1 MSKQGL
7 DIAPPP
13 RKAKTEQATTETPA
27 SSKAKP
33 PAKKEKKPKVEKAER
48 SVSFENVAGEEKVQF
63 NKRVTRNT
71 ADGFEMLAIKTRK
84 KIPQLLD
91 EALEMLEGK
100 YGKS

>member
-7 DIAPPP
+7 HIAPPS
-13 RKAKTEQATTETPA
+13 RKAKTAQVTETPD
-27 SSKAKP
+27 SSKAKQV
-33 PAKKEKKPKVEKAER
+33 KTKVEKTER
-48 SVSFENVAGEEKVQF
+48 SVSFDTIAGEEKVQF

>member
-7 DIAPPP
+7 HIAPPS
-13 RKAKTEQATTETPA
+13 RKAKTAQVTETPD
-27 SSKAKP
+27 SSKAKQVK
-33 PAKKEKKPKVEKAER
+33 AVKTKVEKTER
-48 SVSFENVAGEEKVQF
+48 SVSFDTIAGEEKVQF

>member
-13 RKAKTEQATTETPA
+13 RKTKAAQAAKPKPTQKTKANKPTAKPRQTETGRA
-27 SSKAKP
+27 
-33 PAKKEKKPKVEKAER
+33 
-48 SVSFENVAGEEKVQF
+48 VSFDNLGGEEKVQF

-84 KIPQLLD
+84 KVPQLLA
-91 EALEMLEGK
+91 EALELLEGK

>member
-7 DIAPPP
+7 NIAPPP
-13 RKAKTEQATTETPA
+13 RKPRATEHTKPEPTTRPQTTKPTAIKTQ
-27 SSKAKP
+27 
-33 PAKKEKKPKVEKAER
+33 EKSR
-48 SVSFENVAGEEKVQF
+48 SVSFENVSGEEKVQF

-84 KIPQLLD
+84 KVPQLLE
-91 EALEMLEGK
+91 EALELLEGK

>member
-7 DIAPPP
+7 NIAPPP
-13 RKAKTEQATTETPA
+13 RKPRAAEPTQPKST
-27 SSKAKP
+27 
-33 PAKKEKKPKVEKAER
+33 KPKVVKAQETGR
-48 SVSFENVAGEEKVQF
+48 AVSFENVSGEEKVQF

-84 KIPQLLD
+84 RVPQLLE
-91 EALEMLEGK
+91 EALELLEGK

>member
-13 RKAKTEQATTETPA
+13 RKPKATPAATPKPTTKTKASKPATPPRQTETGRA
-27 SSKAKP
+27 
-33 PAKKEKKPKVEKAER
+33 
-48 SVSFENVAGEEKVQF
+48 VSFDNLGGEEKVQF

-84 KIPQLLD
+84 KVPQLLA
-91 EALEMLEGK
+91 EALELLEGK

>member
-7 DIAPPP
+7 NIAPPP
-13 RKAKTEQATTETPA
+13 RKARTTEA
-27 SSKAKP
+27 S
-33 PAKKEKKPKVEKAER
+33 KPKTRAIKTQEIGRA
-48 SVSFENVAGEEKVQF
+48 VSFENVSGEDKVQF

-84 KIPQLLD
+84 KIPQLLE
-91 EALEMLEGK
+91 EALELLEGK